1 MERIKGFVGHPAVRF
16 GYFGLLLAATA
27 YYLYRW
33 SDRFPDLLAQVQPL
47 WTGAALAATL
57 LALLLYNLIQYR
69 IYRRLDA
76 PVTYWLTFRIVTISQ
91 LGKYLPGKVMFAG
104 NYYLL
109 SRAAGVGNVQIG
121 ASFVISQALWMLTAS
136 LCSLPVLTLLDPTLR
151 YLVLLLPLSL
161 LLLLHPRFLRG
172 LLRLGQKVAGRGEP
186 LPLPS
191 GLEPSFY
198 LRMAALYLL
207 NWSLAGLGVWFCL
220 RAFGPIGGDAFPL
233 ALAAIALG
241 TVAGFIA
248 LFAPVGLGVREGLGA
263 VILAPVL
270 GPEAALLALL
280 LLRGITVAVDL
291 STALASM
298 IAVSRRQTF

>member
-1 MERIKGFVGHPAVRF
+1 
-16 GYFGLLLAATA
+16 
-27 YYLYRW
+27 
-33 SDRFPDLLAQVQPL
+33 
-47 WTGAALAATL
+47 
-57 LALLLYNLIQYR
+57 
-69 IYRRLDA
+69 
-76 PVTYWLTFRIVTISQ
+76 
-91 LGKYLPGKVMFAG
+91 
-104 NYYLL
+104 
-109 SRAAGVGNVQIG
+109 
-121 ASFVISQALWMLTAS
+121 VISQALWMLTAS

-161 LLLLHPRFLRG
+161 LLLLHPRFLQG